1 MQTEL
6 RNLLGIKSPVIQAG
20 VPWVS
25 NAELA
30 ATVSNAGGLGV
41 VTADA
46 GAAPGESRAAN
57 CLKLIH
63 RAKVLTSLPF
73 GVTVYLPGD
82 EAKDIIRH
90 VLDERVR
97 VVVTAGAG
105 SALYT
110 GELKDRGI
118 TVMHIVASV
127 RHAIAAEAAGVDAI
141 IASGVETG
149 GLVGVEETPMSVLV
163 PQIVEAVDVPVVA
176 SGGIATGGGLAA
188 ALAMGAQGACVGTRL
203 IATHECIA
211 HPAYKGAILSAVDST
226 TLVLGRGASPM
237 RALKTPYTL
246 RLQRE
251 ARAAGEGG
259 KALWDAALAPERIR
273 AAALEGDL
281 ESGIP
286 LAGASAGLIS
296 EVMGAA
302 EVVSTMVAGS
312 DRVLRALSGSRV
324 TR

>member
-1 MQTEL
+1 MKTQL
-6 RNLLGIKSPVIQAG
+6 CRLLGIEAPVIQAG

-25 NAELA
+25 NPELA

-41 VTADA
+41 VTPDT
-46 GAAPGESRAAN
+46 GAAPGDSRAAN
-57 CLKLIH
+57 CLRLI
-63 RAKVLTSLPF
+63 RRTKAMTSLPF
-73 GVTVYLPGD
+73 GVTVFLTGD
-82 EAKDIIRH
+82 EVQDIIRH
-90 VLDERVR
+90 VLEEGVR
-97 VVVTAGAG
+97 VVVTAGPG
-105 SALYT
+105 PALYT
-110 GELKDRGI
+110 GELKDRGV

-163 PQIVEAVDVPVVA
+163 PQVVEAVEVPVVA

-188 ALAMGAQGACVGTRL
+188 ALALGAQGACIGTRL

-226 TLVLGRGASPM
+226 TLVLGRGTTPM
-237 RALKTPYTL
+237 RALKTPHTL

-251 ARAAGEGG
+251 ARAAEGGG
-259 KALWDAALAPERIR
+259 KAWWDAALASERIR

-281 ESGIP
+281 EAGIP

-296 EVMGAA
+296 EVIGAA
-302 EVVSTMVAGS
+302 EVVTSMVAGS
-312 DRVLRALSGSRV
+312 ERVLRSLR
-324 TR
+324 